1 MESLASISAQLIEQL
16 DPADIRAARR
26 RVQHKAALVMVG
38 FLASY
43 GLVIT
48 GHRWALGIGL
58 VGVALSSY
66 STISVVMHDAN
77 HGAMFDRPSMN
88 RLVGYSL
95 DFFGA
100 SSLMWCIKHNDVHH
114 HHANVD
120 EVDADIRQQPFFRL
134 NHYQQWHVWH
144 RFQHLY
150 APVLYG
156 FLPVQFV
163 FADFYNLFR
172 SSIRDYEITERPS
185 PLQIAGMLLGKL
197 VFLTWAL
204 LLPVYLYGLR
214 AAVVA
219 LAVAWVVG
227 VALAL
232 TVQVA
237 HVVDIVEHYE
247 FSNDTPSDRF
257 VRHQASVTADV
268 ATKGPLGRVF
278 RWLAGGLDKQV
289 AHHLV
294 PSLPHTIYPQLQ
306 QKVEDICANHGAK
319 YRTHP
324 SMTAAIRSHFR
335 WLHELGRRPAAL

>member
-1 MESLASISAQLIEQL
+1 MESLASVSAQLIEQL
-16 DPADIRAARR
+16 DPTEITAARR
-26 RVQHKAALVMVG
+26 KVQRKAALVMVG
-38 FLASY
+38 FIVSYVLAVSGNGW
-43 GLVIT
+43 GLVV
-48 GHRWALGIGL
+48 GL
-58 VGVALSSY
+58 VGLAVSSY
-66 STISVVMHDAN
+66 ATISVVMHDAN
-77 HGAMFDRPSMN
+77 HGAMFARPRMN

-134 NHYQQWHVWH
+134 NHYQKWHVWH
-144 RFQHLY
+144 RYQHLY

-163 FADFYNLFR
+163 FADFYNLLR
-172 SSIRDYEITERPS
+172 SSIRDYKIEDKPS
-185 PLQIAGMLLGKL
+185 TLQVVGLLIGKV
-197 VFLTWAL
+197 VFIGWAL
-204 LLPVYLYGLR
+204 VLPVYLYGIK
-214 AAVVA
+214 AALVA
-219 LAVAWVVG
+219 FGVAWVVG

-247 FSNDTPSDRF
+247 FSDDTPSGRF

-268 ATKGPLGRVF
+268 QTKGPLGKVF
-278 RWLAGGLDKQV
+278 QWLAGGLDKQV

-294 PSLPHTIYPQLQ
+294 PSLPHTMYPQLQ
-306 QKVEDICANHGAK
+306 QKVEEMCAAHGAR
-319 YRTHP
+319 YRSHA
-324 SMTAAIRSHFR
+324 SMTAAVRSHFR
-335 WLHELGRRPAAL
+335 WLYQLGKRPAVA